1 MLVRNLYHVFSTTPS
16 HCVRGYSSLANEF
29 NHNPGCPS
37 GPAPQGPMPGKDPR
51 HDAEDTSPPRSPVQA
66 EKRSISFSGIIDGP
80 SPSKRSIS
88 FSFDTDGEPSDDGP
102 GATPSAIRRRRPPPI
117 DSSLQSPTSPFGSCC
132 HTRMFAMRAIR
143 FARSPALRTQSAS
156 RRTADDTRGCA
167 AQNRK
172 SAPPCRFDRQWGGP
186 DTRRF
191 RKCLLLTIRRWQ
203 QRIIGMPS
211 RQYKCGQC
219 RLGAPGIPLTVAL
232 VCSQIA
238 CAAHNDTAI
247 PRYAAADSQPQ
258 ENRRHR

>member
-1 MLVRNLYHVFSTTPS
+1 MRKALVL
-16 HCVRGYSSLANEF
+16 
-29 NHNPGCPS
+29 PGAQS
-37 GPAPQGPMPGKDPR
+37 RQK
-51 HDAEDTSPPRSPVQA
+51 S
-66 EKRSISFSGIIDGP
+66 GP
-80 SPSKRSIS
+80 SPSAASPTVRLLRSV
-88 FSFDTDGEPSDDGP
+88 PSPSASTPVRPLMTGP
-102 GATPSAIRRRRPPPI
+102 GQRPP
-117 DSSLQSPTSPFGSCC
+117 QSGAADRHQS
-132 HTRMFAMRAIR
+132 TRPCSHRRHHLVVAAVLACLRCVR
-143 FARSPALRTQSAS
+143 FVSAAAPAGVGARSPALRTQSAS
-156 RRTADDTRGCA
+156 RRTADDPRGCA

-186 DTRRF
+186 DIRRF

-203 QRIIGMPS
+203 QRITGMPS

-258 ENRRHR
+258 ENRRH